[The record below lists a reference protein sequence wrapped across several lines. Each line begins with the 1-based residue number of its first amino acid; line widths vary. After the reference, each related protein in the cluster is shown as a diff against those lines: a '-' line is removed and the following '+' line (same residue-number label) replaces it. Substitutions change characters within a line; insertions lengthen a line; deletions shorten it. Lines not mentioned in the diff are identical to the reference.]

1 MSKKLLSTERLT
13 LLTLIVKNEKT
24 EYFLDELRDFGVNF
38 QLVVQGNGTATGFVT
53 SKIFIELSETRSI
66 ICNILPEDKI
76 SQVMNFLN
84 EKFNTLKD
92 GKGIAFAIPISNIMG
107 VNFYNVLSNNKSSFL

>member
-1 MSKKLLSTERLT
+1 
-13 LLTLIVKNEKT
+13 
-24 EYFLDELRDFGVNF
+24 
-38 QLVVQGNGTATGFVT
+38 
-53 SKIFIELSETRSI
+53 
-66 ICNILPEDKI
+66 
-76 SQVMNFLN
+76 MNFLN

>member
-1 MSKKLLSTERLT
+1 MAIITPSIKIIMLQNKRAEKAMSNVLATPASTHIHTKALGF
-13 LLTLIVKNEKT
+13 LINE
-24 EYFLDELRDFGVNF
+24 VN
-38 QLVVQGNGTATGFVT
+38 VT
-53 SKIFIELSETRSI
+53 QKPISI
-66 ICNILPEDKI
+66 KSNTTPHQIAI
-76 SQVMNFLN
+76 FLN